1 MLIFFILNSDIPKK
15 HKIIITGIL
24 GTMLIA
30 GGSMLSISDE
40 ANEEF
45 IWHEFWTG
53 FTAFAYQMKLDFIPV
68 LFLVPLIFGL
78 FIISKNNKHANSI
91 SVILIGILLSA
102 PLLTGFTD
110 RTNQPYRF
118 LPFIVFFATGVGI
131 LFSKTTKVE

>member
-1 MLIFFILNSDIPKK
+1 
-15 HKIIITGIL
+15 
-24 GTMLIA
+24 MLIA

-45 IWHEFWTG
+45 IWHEFWIG

>member
-1 MLIFFILNSDIPKK
+1 MKNSY
-15 HKIIITGIL
+15 G
-24 GTMLIA
+24 M
-30 GGSMLSISDE
+30 
-40 ANEEF
+40 N
-45 IWHEFWTG
+45 FWIG

-91 SVILIGILLSA
+91 SVILIGILLTA

-110 RTNQPYRF
+110 KTNQPYRF
-118 LPFIVFFATGVGI
+118 VPFIVFFATGVGI